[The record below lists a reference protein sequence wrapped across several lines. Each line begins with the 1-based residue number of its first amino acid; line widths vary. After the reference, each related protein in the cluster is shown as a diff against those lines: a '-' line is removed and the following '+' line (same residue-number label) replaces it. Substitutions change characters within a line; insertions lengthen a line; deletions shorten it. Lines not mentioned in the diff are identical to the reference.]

1 MINFLKSKL
10 DEGIS
15 REELNQIKK
24 DLAVHFNQMDASLIE
39 SISELLNSA
48 FEADDGKFYSFP

>member
-1 MINFLKSKL
+1 MINYLKLKL
-10 DEGIS
+10 DNGIT

-24 DLAVHFNQMDASLIE
+24 DLANHFNEMDASLIE
-39 SISELLNSA
+39 SILELLNCA